1 MKKISVIVPVYN
13 AEKYIRETLDSLK
26 AQTMG
31 DIEILMVDDG
41 SQDGSPAICDEYAN
55 SDARFHVIHQS
66 NGGVSVARNR
76 GIRETGGE
84 WITFVDADDQL
95 TPEALER
102 LYAMTD
108 GETDLVMGSV
118 MKFGDVPDEVIATVT
133 GKSRDVFGKILNPAP
148 WGQLFRRSIITDHQL
163 AFQENLAYSEDTLF
177 VFAYRQFVRE
187 YATVED
193 VVYRYRICADSATFS
208 PNLMKR
214 STHHMLASYE
224 FQRLAKQQTDPK
236 AIAILENIRNYL
248 AMLAL
253 QEMMQSPDKENI
265 EKALRRQFDDTF
277 VKNDIA
283 FASFDILLQQLNA
296 QKK

>member
-55 SDARFHVIHQS
+55 SDARFRVIHQS

-76 GIRETGGE
+76 GIRETEGE

-118 MKFGDVPDEVIATVT
+118 MKFGDVPDEDCH
-133 GKSRDVFGKILNPAP
+133 RH
-148 WGQLFRRSIITDHQL
+148 R
-163 AFQENLAYSEDTLF
+163 
-177 VFAYRQFVRE
+177 
-187 YATVED
+187 
-193 VVYRYRICADSATFS
+193 
-208 PNLMKR
+208 
-214 STHHMLASYE
+214 
-224 FQRLAKQQTDPK
+224 
-236 AIAILENIRNYL
+236 
-248 AMLAL
+248 
-253 QEMMQSPDKENI
+253 
-265 EKALRRQFDDTF
+265 
-277 VKNDIA
+277 
-283 FASFDILLQQLNA
+283 
-296 QKK
+296 